1 MNRFNL
7 AFLVLTSIT
16 ASGCSTLAANLER
29 NLNDPNVL
37 AKVQEISERYKGR
50 AEERESGVYGNPYEE
65 IDLTGD
71 WQLVGHNN
79 RVNRIRHTY
88 DGIMVTPD
96 KGNPVFYNKIGPN
109 LYESNGM
116 TYEFITIH
124 NGEWRSNDKRNKV
137 IQLRRLTWG

>member
-1 MNRFNL
+1 MNKFNL
-7 AFLVLTSIT
+7 AFLALISIT

-37 AKVQEISERYKGR
+37 ARVQEISERYNRR
-50 AEERESGVYGNPYEE
+50 AEERESGVYGDPYEE

-71 WQLVGHNN
+71 WQLVGYDN
-79 RVNRIRHTY
+79 RVNSIRHTY
-88 DGIMVTPD
+88 DGIMVTPNNG
-96 KGNPVFYNKIGPN
+96 KPVFYNKIGPN
-109 LYESNGM
+109 LYESKGM

-124 NGEWRSNDKRNKV
+124 NGEWRSNGKRNKV